1 MEPMDPETKKS
12 ILANAVSDATED
24 DVDEYE
30 RLMAER
36 FTIDPNMPQ
45 VLPPSGDIAAMGVD
59 VEAKA
64 ERPMTRGEIEARLT
78 ELRTKLFPEKKK

>member
-1 MEPMDPETKKS
+1 MEPMDPKTKAS
-12 ILANAVSDATED
+12 ILANAAFDATDD

-45 VLPPSGDIAAMGVD
+45 VLPSSDEIAAMGVD
-59 VEAKA
+59 A
-64 ERPMTRGEIEARLT
+64 EEGARPITLGEIEAQLT
-78 ELRTKLFPEKKK
+78 ELRTKLFPGEK

>member
-1 MEPMDPETKKS
+1 MEPMDPKTKAS
-12 ILANAVSDATED
+12 ILVNAAFDATAD

-45 VLPPSGDIAAMGVD
+45 VLPPSGDTAAMGVD
-59 VEAKA
+59 A
-64 ERPMTRGEIEARLT
+64 EEGARRMTLGEIEARLT
-78 ELRTKLFPEKKK
+78 ELRTKLFPGEK